1 MNMTDRFNPANE
13 NDPKRKLA
21 YGLIAL
27 ACVIALGFGLD
38 AASCSRTGTAGD
50 EGGKQDA
57 TEAVD
62 GGSAA
67 GGDEQDGKE
76 AGDEKK
82 VEASPDPSETSG
94 VRFEG
99 FDKLSGM
106 TATKRES
113 FCDAVASTM
122 RANGYKLDE
131 ITVSIKKKPQATDN
145 GTVVFMRVKGTGDC
159 YSAHYADGT

>member
-62 GGSAA
+62 VGSAA
-67 GGDEQDGKE
+67 GDTAQRLVHQD
-76 AGDEKK
+76 A
-82 VEASPDPSETSG
+82 G
-94 VRFEG
+94 VRQRVA
-99 FDKLSGM
+99 LSQRLEHLYLARGRC
-106 TATKRES
+106 ALRPHLS
-113 FCDAVASTM
+113 
-122 RANGYKLDE
+122 R
-131 ITVSIKKKPQATDN
+131 
-145 GTVVFMRVKGTGDC
+145 
-159 YSAHYADGT
+159 

>member
-122 RANGYKLDE
+122 RANGYGLDE

-145 GTVVFMRVKGTGDC
+145 GTVVFKIGR
-159 YSAHYADGT
+159 AHV

>member
-57 TEAVD
+57 TEQ
-62 GGSAA
+62 SAA
-67 GGDEQDGKE
+67 APKKTFAITDTEQAAKYIGDSCAGALMDAWRAFAAEKEGG
-76 AGDEKK
+76 A
-82 VEASPDPSETSG
+82 
-94 VRFEG
+94 
-99 FDKLSGM
+99 
-106 TATKRES
+106 
-113 FCDAVASTM
+113 DADSALFSRDHVTH
-122 RANGYKLDE
+122 ND
-131 ITVSIKKKPQATDN
+131 D
-145 GTVVFMRVKGTGDC
+145 GTVTFTVWMPSSQKTYRGV
-159 YSAHYADGT
+159 ADMAAGSVSFSE

>member
-67 GGDEQDGKE
+67 GGAPLGQRVRG
-76 AGDEKK
+76 
-82 VEASPDPSETSG
+82 VFRLPPLSLWTPLSPGQVVAPS
-94 VRFEG
+94 V
-99 FDKLSGM
+99 
-106 TATKRES
+106 
-113 FCDAVASTM
+113 
-122 RANGYKLDE
+122 
-131 ITVSIKKKPQATDN
+131 
-145 GTVVFMRVKGTGDC
+145 C
-159 YSAHYADGT
+159 YGP